1 MNRRNEK
8 LQMTICTRLPVSKF
22 RTLQDWCEFS
32 FRKRSEVIA
41 MVLERVLEMVEEQT
55 NSRQPVEHV
64 VRRLHL
70 DPPQ

>member
-1 MNRRNEK
+1 
-8 LQMTICTRLPVSKF
+8 
-22 RTLQDWCEFS
+22 
-32 FRKRSEVIA
+32 